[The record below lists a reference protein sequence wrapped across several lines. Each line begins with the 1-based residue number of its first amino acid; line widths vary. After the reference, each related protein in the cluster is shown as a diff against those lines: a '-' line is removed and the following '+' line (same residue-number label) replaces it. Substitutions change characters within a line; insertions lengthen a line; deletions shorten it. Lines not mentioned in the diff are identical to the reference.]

1 MSDRYEI
8 TPEAKAM
15 FDRLVKAGWLEN
27 IRDNP
32 NDPSKGLLWYV
43 DENKPAN
50 NGYNR
55 FLAFYKLYLEFR
67 KAGPLTPNEL
77 AAFESFAKSIVANGR
92 GSGDASPN

>member
-1 MSDRYEI
+1 MPDKYKI

-27 IRDNP
+27 VRDNP

-43 DENKPAN
+43 DETKAAN

-67 KAGPLTPNEL
+67 KAGPLAPSDL
-77 AAFESFAKSIVANGR
+77 KAFESFAESIVA
-92 GSGDASPN
+92 SGHGLDDTSSK